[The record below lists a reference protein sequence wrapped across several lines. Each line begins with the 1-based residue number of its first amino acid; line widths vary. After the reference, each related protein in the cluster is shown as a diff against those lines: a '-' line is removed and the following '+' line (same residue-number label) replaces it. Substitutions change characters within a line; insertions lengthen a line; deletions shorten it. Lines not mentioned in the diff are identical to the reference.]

1 MGLDLVPALPALV
14 HVVGDPRGPV
24 QANMLVIHTV
34 QGHLTTSHHFPQ
46 QPGKV
51 WTQQTVSVKDQKG
64 NVGFAGHLV
73 SATTTPLWPS
83 CQLQTTKNEH
93 GCPSKAAFTETVA
106 LAPITV

>member
-1 MGLDLVPALPALV
+1 MDLDLVPTLPDLV

-24 QANMLVIHTV
+24 QANMLIIHTI
-34 QGHLTTSHHFPQ
+34 QGHLTTSHHFPR

-51 WTQQTVSVKDQKG
+51 WTQQNVSVKGQKG

-83 CQLQTTKNEH
+83 RQPQTTDKE
-93 GCPSKAAFTETVA
+93 
-106 LAPITV
+106 